1 MVVFSNLSIRHIDIS
16 NKQLAC
22 QNEANS
28 LFIMT
33 VIKRCLNTEKSDLL
47 ARLRDFKLIDMV
59 SEPSQNIVVH
69 LLVIRL

>member
-16 NKQLAC
+16 NRQLVC
-22 QNEANS
+22 QNAADS

-33 VIKRCLNTEKSDLL
+33 VIKPRLNTQQSDLL
-47 ARLRDFKLIDMV
+47 IRLRDFKLIDMV
-59 SEPSQNIVVH
+59 SKPSQNIVIH

>member
-33 VIKRCLNTEKSDLL
+33 DIKRCLNTEQSDSLI
-47 ARLRDFKLIDMV
+47 RLRGFKLIDMV
-59 SEPSQNIVVH
+59 SEPSQNIVIN

>member
-1 MVVFSNLSIRHIDIS
+1 MVVFSNLSIHHIDIC

-22 QNEANS
+22 QNAANS

-33 VIKRCLNTEKSDLL
+33 VIIRCLNTEKSDLL
-47 ARLRDFKLIDMV
+47 VRLRGVKLMDMV
-59 SEPSQNIVVH
+59 SEPSQNIVIN

>member
-33 VIKRCLNTEKSDLL
+33 VIKSCLNTQQLDPLS
-47 ARLRDFKLIDMV
+47 RLRDFKLIDMV
-59 SEPSQNIVVH
+59 SEPSQNIVIH
-69 LLVIRL
+69 LLVIKL

>member
-1 MVVFSNLSIRHIDIS
+1 MVVFSNLSIHHIDIS
-16 NKQLAC
+16 NKQRAC

-33 VIKRCLNTEKSDLL
+33 VIKRCLNTHQSDSLV
-47 ARLRDFKLIDMV
+47 RLRDFKLIDMV
-59 SEPSQNIVVH
+59 SEPSQNIVIH

>member
-22 QNEANS
+22 QNEAIGLS
-28 LFIMT
+28 
-33 VIKRCLNTEKSDLL
+33 VIHIHHQNYKTPLKDLVV
-47 ARLRDFKLIDMV
+47 RLRDFKLIDMV
-59 SEPSQNIVVH
+59 SEPSQNIVIH

>member
-1 MVVFSNLSIRHIDIS
+1 MVVFSNLSIHHIDIS

-22 QNEANS
+22 QNKANS

-33 VIKRCLNTEKSDLL
+33 VIKRCLNTQQSDLL

-59 SEPSQNIVVH
+59 SEPSQNIVIH

>member
-33 VIKRCLNTEKSDLL
+33 VIKSCLNTQQLDPLS
-47 ARLRDFKLIDMV
+47 RLRDFKLIDMV
-59 SEPSQNIVVH
+59 SEPSQNIVID

>member
-16 NKQLAC
+16 NKQLRC

-33 VIKRCLNTEKSDLL
+33 VIKRCLNTEKSHSLV
-47 ARLRDFKLIDMV
+47 RLRDFKLIDMV
-59 SEPSQNIVVH
+59 SKPSQNIVID
-69 LLVIRL
+69 LLMIRL

>member
-16 NKQLAC
+16 NKQLRC

-33 VIKRCLNTEKSDLL
+33 VIKSCLNTEQSDLL
-47 ARLRDFKLIDMV
+47 ARLRGFKLIDMV
-59 SEPSQNIVVH
+59 SEPSQNIVIH

>member
-22 QNEANS
+22 QNAANS

-33 VIKRCLNTEKSDLL
+33 VIKSCLNTQQLDPLS
-47 ARLRDFKLIDMV
+47 RLRDFKLIDMV
-59 SEPSQNIVVH
+59 SEPSQNIVIH
-69 LLVIRL
+69 LLVIKL

>member
-16 NKQLAC
+16 NKQLPC

-33 VIKRCLNTEKSDLL
+33 DIKRCLNTQQLDPLS
-47 ARLRDFKLIDMV
+47 RFRDFKLIDMV
-59 SEPSQNIVVH
+59 SEPSQNIVIH